1 MDLPISLFVEI
12 PETLH
17 QSLATFL
24 DTRPEWDQD
33 RVFSAAI
40 SLFLLQNRLA
50 DPGNDGQRASI
61 DQRQTAR
68 TYLDTVFGDTVFGN
82 SHRNLPK
89 PTAAS

>member
-1 MDLPISLFVEI
+1 MDMPISLFVEI

-40 SLFLLQNRLA
+40 SLFLLQNRSP
-50 DPGNDGQRASI
+50 DPVNEPPRPTVDH
-61 DQRQTAR
+61 RQTAR
-68 TYLDTVFGDTVFGN
+68 TYLDAIFGDAVFGGTNFD
-82 SHRNLPK
+82 LPK
-89 PTAAS
+89 PTAAG